1 LEVKDMVKDAEM
13 LQTMRKTFMLKQMR
27 AYLKRE
33 TEHLKQDIE
42 RLRKAYKDAE
52 LTFPDD
58 AE

>member
-1 LEVKDMVKDAEM
+1 MVKDAEM